1 MQPQIADIINHP
13 TDILAIVDPASLD
26 LLYWNINFEK
36 HVAGEGHLQQNQNIY
51 KFLKS
56 IVSAAQIKEVIAQ
69 LDKRFY
75 FIDSSTVKDYQLNFN
90 VIKVEE
96 EKVCVVR
103 FISQILTEAVQQ
115 YQFLFEKNLAGVFRV
130 NLKGVLLSCNGAFA
144 KILGYE
150 SPSEI
155 IGSNTSDLYT
165 DPSGRSKFLKEL
177 SNRTLLGNYELELKR
192 KDGASVTCLEN
203 SYLEKDLEGHEI
215 ISGTLIDIT
224 EKKIAENA
232 LHFSEERFRTL
243 ASVSHE
249 GIVFSKEN
257 IITDCNDQFAQLFGY
272 HSSNQVKG
280 KYLYEFITPQDLQR
294 IKAGVAISSAN
305 QTEVRTFDTE
315 NRTILLEVT
324 GKTIKTRDESILT
337 LVLKDITARKKAE
350 FALEQSVVRFK
361 NLLENSPNG
370 VVILTEGKIK
380 YLNNAA
386 CNLLGV
392 ANEDEVYDEMFLS
405 FIPEKFKKEISSDL
419 DNIREGKEIE
429 YKELGLCNR
438 FDRIV
443 DVGLKSTLTIF
454 ENRPSIQITL
464 NNVSDRN
471 QLVQEQIRVRLI
483 EEINMVL
490 KREIEEHKI
499 TQRQLED
506 QKREASEQRAKLVS
520 IFNST
525 ENIMMWTLDNQFR
538 ITSMNSNFVQW
549 MVDSFG
555 IEIELGVN
563 IIEILEEHV
572 HPDLY
577 QGQLRAF
584 ANAFKGRAQQFE
596 FALESN
602 KKEVVWLQA
611 FLNPVYLEDNPQ
623 EVSCV
628 WYDNTERKQID
639 RRVRDSLKE
648 KEVLLQE
655 VHHRVKNNLQVIS
668 SILSLQASYVTDPK
682 TLEILQESQQRIKS
696 MSFIHET
703 IYRTADFSKLEF
715 TEYIKSIAG
724 NLVQSYRQQN
734 LQVEFIT
741 EMEEVHLSLDQAIPC
756 GLIVNE
762 LVSNALKYA
771 FKGRK
776 EGKLIIGLV
785 QKDNEV
791 TLEVKD
797 NGVGLPP
804 SFSHEKTDSLG
815 IQLVYALI
823 EQLDAAIKVMS
834 EGEGTTFIIT
844 FHVK

>member
-1 MQPQIADIINHP
+1 MRPQIADILNHP
-13 TDILAIVDPASLD
+13 TDILAIVDPASLHVLHCNANFKRHFESNLASLGD
-26 LLYWNINFEK
+26 KNLYQVLKLNAANEHIRKIIESLKEK
-36 HVAGEGHLQQNQNIY
+36 
-51 KFLKS
+51 FS
-56 IVSAAQIKEVIAQ
+56 
-69 LDKRFY
+69 
-75 FIDSSTVKDYQLNFN
+75 FIDNSTSKDYQLYFT
-90 VIKVEE
+90 IIRTQQED
-96 EKVCVVR
+96 VCIVR
-103 FISQILTEAVQQ
+103 LIDQILTDAIQQ

-130 NLKGVLLSCNGAFA
+130 DVNGILLSCNSAFS
-144 KILGYE
+144 KILGYD

-155 IGSNTSDLYT
+155 IGKNTSDFYT
-165 DPSGRSKFLKEL
+165 DPSGRSKFLAEL
-177 SNRTLLGNYELELKR
+177 SKKPQLGNYELELR
-192 KDGASVTCLEN
+192 HKDGFNLICLEN
-203 SYLEKDLEGHEI
+203 SYLEMDRDDREI
-215 ISGTLIDIT
+215 ISGTLVDIT
-224 EKKIAENA
+224 ERKIAEKA

-243 ASVSHE
+243 ATVSHE
-249 GIVFSKEN
+249 GVVFSKEN
-257 IITDCNDQFAQLFGY
+257 IITDCNDQFAHLFGY
-272 HSSNQVKG
+272 HTSNQVKG
-280 KYLYEFITPQDLQR
+280 KNLYEFITPQDLQR
-294 IKAGVAISSAN
+294 IKTGVAISPAN
-305 QTEVRTFDTE
+305 QTEVRTFDRE

-324 GKTIKTRDESILT
+324 GKTINTREENILT

-370 VVILTEGKIK
+370 VIILTEGRIK

-386 CNLLGV
+386 CVLLGV
-392 ANEDEVYDEMFLS
+392 ADEDEVYDELFLS
-405 FIPEKFKKEISSDL
+405 FIPDQFKDEIEIDL
-419 DNIREGKEIE
+419 NNIREGKEID
-429 YKELGLCNR
+429 YKEISLSDKSEML
-438 FDRIV
+438 I

-483 EEINMVL
+483 EEINAVL

-499 TQRQLED
+499 TQRKLED
-506 QKREASEQRAKLVS
+506 QRREASEQKAKLVS

-525 ENIMMWTLDNQFR
+525 ENIMMWTLDNQYR

-549 MVDSFG
+549 MFGSFG
-555 IEIELGVN
+555 VEIDLGVN
-563 IIEILEEHV
+563 IIEILESHV

-602 KKEVVWLQA
+602 KKEPIWLQA
-611 FLNPVYLEDNPQ
+611 FLNPVYMEDHLQ

-668 SILSLQASYVTDPK
+668 SILSLQSSYVSDPK

-703 IYRTADFSKLEF
+703 IYRTADFSRLEF

-734 LQVEFIT
+734 VEVAFIT
-741 EMEEVHLSLDQAIPC
+741 EMDEVHLSLDQAIPC

-771 FKGRK
+771 FKGRE
-776 EGKLIIGLV
+776 EGKLIVRLNQNG
-785 QKDNEV
+785 NEV
-791 TLEVKD
+791 RLEVKD
-797 NGVGLPP
+797 DGVGLPE
-804 SFSHEKTDSLG
+804 SFIYEKTDSLG
-815 IQLVYALI
+815 IQLVYALL
-823 EQLDAAIKVMS
+823 EQLDAIIKVIS

>member
-1 MQPQIADIINHP
+1 MQPLIADILNHP
-13 TDILAIVDPASLD
+13 TDILAIVNPASLA
-26 LLYWNINFEK
+26 LLYWNTNFERNFTLDLSNARNK
-36 HVAGEGHLQQNQNIY
+36 NLYEIIRANASEKY
-51 KFLKS
+51 
-56 IVSAAQIKEVIAQ
+56 IKGIIESLNV
-69 LDKRFY
+69 RY
-75 FIDSSTVKDYQLNFN
+75 YCIDNSTSKDYQLQFN
-90 VIKVEE
+90 IVKTEE
-96 EKVCVVR
+96 QNLCLVR
-103 FISQILTEAVQQ
+103 LTKYILTDAVQQ
-115 YQFLFEKNLAGVFRV
+115 YQFLFEKNQAGVFRV
-130 NLKGVLLSCNGAFA
+130 NLNGTLLSCNSAFS
-144 KILGYE
+144 KILGYD
-150 SPSEI
+150 SPSDI
-155 IGSNTSDLYT
+155 IGKNTADLYI
-165 DPSGRSKFLKEL
+165 DPFGRSKFLNEL
-177 SNRTLLGNYELELKR
+177 SHEPILGNYELELKR

-203 SYLEKDLEGHEI
+203 SYLEKDHDGHEI
-215 ISGTLIDIT
+215 ISGTLLDIT
-224 EKKIAENA
+224 EKKLAEKA

-243 ASVSHE
+243 ATVSHE

-272 HSSNQVKG
+272 HTSNQVKG
-280 KYLYEFITPQDLQR
+280 KNLYEFITPHDLQR
-294 IKAGVAISSAN
+294 IISGVAISPAN
-305 QTEVRTFDTE
+305 QTEVRTFDQE

-324 GKTIKTRDESILT
+324 GKTIKTRDENILT
-337 LVLKDITARKKAE
+337 LVLKDITSRKKAE

-370 VVILTEGKIK
+370 VIILTEGKIK

-386 CNLLGV
+386 CVLLGF
-392 ANEDEVYDEMFLS
+392 EDEDDVYDEMFLS
-405 FIPEKFKKEISSDL
+405 FIPIKFQNEIAADL
-419 DNIREGKEIE
+419 DHIREGREIE
-429 YKELGLCNR
+429 YKEISLCDKSDR
-438 FDRIV
+438 FV

-483 EEINMVL
+483 EEINSVL

-499 TQRQLED
+499 TQRKLED
-506 QKREASEQRAKLVS
+506 QKREASEQKAKLVS

-538 ITSMNSNFVQW
+538 LTSMNSNFVQW
-549 MVDSFG
+549 MIDSFG
-555 IEIELGVN
+555 VEIELGVK

-602 KKEVVWLQA
+602 KRDTIWLQA
-611 FLNPVYLEDNPQ
+611 FLSPVYLEDNPQ

-668 SILSLQASYVTDPK
+668 SILSLQASYVSDPK

-703 IYRTADFSKLEF
+703 IYRTADFGKLEF
-715 TEYIKSIAG
+715 TEYIKSIAA
-724 NLVQSYRQQN
+724 NLIQSYRQQN
-734 LQVEFIT
+734 MQVELIT
-741 EMEEVHLSLDQAIPC
+741 EMEKVHLSLDQAIPC

-771 FKGRK
+771 FKGRN
-776 EGKLIIGLV
+776 EGKLIIVLI
-785 QKDNEV
+785 QKSDEV
-791 TLEVKD
+791 RLEVKD
-797 NGVGLPP
+797 NGVGLPS
-804 SFSHEKTDSLG
+804 SFSYEKTDSLG

-823 EQLDAAIKVMS
+823 EQLDATIKVTS
-834 EGEGTTFIIT
+834 EGDGTTFIIT